1 MSHISKRHLLQGS
14 AAFGLL
20 SLAGIP
26 KRSEAQTLLSKI
38 FIASTGSDSND
49 GAPST
54 PKRTLQAA
62 HNAVAI
68 GGEIVILNTA
78 GYGSLSISKDVSVTA
93 PPGINGFIT
102 VSSGTAVNI
111 QANLKVALRGLT
123 IQGTSSQA
131 ITGIYSSGVQS
142 AVIDSCRVSGFGNAG
157 NSSSGGIVMGTSTY
171 VGNILI
177 KDTEISACPGG
188 GIVHGIIGN
197 PNSLCVLVVERC
209 NLFANNTGLLSGSS
223 GRATVR
229 DSYFVGNTGI
239 AIQSGGYVS
248 GDVIMNIEGC
258 TVTGNGTGIY
268 GYSNNNAFVSNTL
281 ISGNTTGVTGTVKSY
296 GNNTLLN
303 NTTDGSMAT
312 PLLAR
317 K

>member
-78 GYGSLSISKDVSVTA
+78 GYGALSISKDVSVTA

-102 VSSGTAVNI
+102 VSSGTAVII

-131 ITGIYSSGVQS
+131 ITGIYSNGVQS
-142 AVIDSCRVSGFGNAG
+142 AVIDSCRVSGFGNG
-157 NSSSGGIVMGTSTY
+157 NITSGGIVMGTDTY
-171 VGNILI
+171 VGNVLI
-177 KDTEISACPGG
+177 KDTEVSGCGGG
-188 GIVHGIIGN
+188 GIIHGIIGN
-197 PNSLCVLVVERC
+197 SNSLCAIVVERC
-209 NLFANNTGLLSGSS
+209 NVFANGTGLLAGSR

-229 DSYFVGNTGI
+229 DSYFVGNTGT
-239 AIQSGGYVS
+239 AIQAGGYGS
-248 GDVIMNIEGC
+248 SDIIMNIEGC

-268 GYSNNNAFVSNTL
+268 GYFSNNAFVSNTL